1 MIHVHEE
8 QSIANISTRCWVLF
22 KLEASEAEHKSGAGA
37 SEAAGRELLKP
48 QVEQIQLILNN
59 VYQRSSS

>member
-1 MIHVHEE
+1 M
-8 QSIANISTRCWVLF
+8 SPRCWDLF

-37 SEAAGRELLKP
+37 SEAARRELLKP